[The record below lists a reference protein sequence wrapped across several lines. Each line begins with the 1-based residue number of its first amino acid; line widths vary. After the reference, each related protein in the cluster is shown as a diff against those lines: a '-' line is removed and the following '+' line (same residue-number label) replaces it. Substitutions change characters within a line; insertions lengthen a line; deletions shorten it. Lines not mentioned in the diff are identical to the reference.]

1 MFNGGS
7 WCHTKGDDNDG
18 ARCYME
24 QTKRRWL
31 DKKLTSTTTNLR
43 GLIGS
48 FDRGK
53 EGKGAWVPVEVEVV
67 GDKPIVL
74 KSKG

>member
-1 MFNGGS
+1 M
-7 WCHTKGDDNDG
+7 
-18 ARCYME
+18 
-24 QTKRRWL
+24 